1 MWSDVTWWRNKW
13 DILWQPSLA
22 QISRLF
28 LAYAQ
33 VMTSNLVI
41 KTKRFCLET
50 YNHHVMLEGKWVP
63 WDKKESNLKIKKRR
77 EMPPAVAIRPRG
89 ECYARTKSIGAPH
102 NNHGA
107 YTWRDPRDD
116 SLNPLLMTFLVV

>member
-1 MWSDVTWWRNKW
+1 
-13 DILWQPSLA
+13 
-22 QISRLF
+22 
-28 LAYAQ
+28 
-33 VMTSNLVI
+33 
-41 KTKRFCLET
+41 
-50 YNHHVMLEGKWVP
+50 ML
-63 WDKKESNLKIKKRR
+63 
-77 EMPPAVAIRPRG
+77 PAVAIRPRG